1 MISIEDCI
9 ALSGLTRDEVDA
21 IGEHAHMPAAAATA
35 LASYLLNRPE
45 GAREI
50 REMIVEDIREARA
63 KGDHKHAAELF
74 GALRHFLQTH

>member
-21 IGEHAHMPAAAATA
+21 IGEHEHMPEAAATA

-74 GALRHFLQTH
+74 GALRHFLETH